1 MDMAKVAP
9 SILAADFANMGRD
22 VGKLQAWGASL
33 VHCDVMDGFFVP
45 NISFGAQL
53 IKAIRPLTPL
63 PLDVH
68 LMITQ
73 PERYVEE
80 FVQAGADIL
89 TVHQEVTPHLH
100 RVLALIKDCS
110 AKNAAKNGAKNRVRT
125 GVALNPSTHI
135 STIEYVLD
143 MVDLVLIMTC
153 DPGYGGQLLIPA
165 MIDKVAAM
173 KRMVE
178 RSGLE
183 IEIEVDGGVYAGNAA
198 ALVRAGVDIL
208 VAGTAVFDADDP
220 KKAVRELL
228 EA

>member
-1 MDMAKVAP
+1 MAKVAP

-22 VGKLQAWGASL
+22 VGKLHAWGASL

-45 NISFGAQL
+45 NISFGSQL
-53 IKAIRPLTPL
+53 IRAIKPLTPL

-100 RVLALIKDCS
+100 RVLALIRDC
-110 AKNAAKNGAKNRVRT
+110 GAKTGVKT

-143 MVDLVLIMTC
+143 MIDLVLIMTC
-153 DPGYGGQLLIPA
+153 DPGYGGQQLIPA

-178 RSGLE
+178 RSGFD
-183 IEIEVDGGVYAGNAA
+183 IEIEVDGGVCEKNAA
-198 ALVRAGVDIL
+198 ALVKAGVDIL
-208 VAGTAVFDADDP
+208 VAGTAVFDAGDP
-220 KKAVRELL
+220 QQVVHDLL
-228 EA
+228 NA